1 MLDKVQALGAL
12 HVLPDHSD
20 VGDGTLVA
28 KERAFIVD
36 LQTRALDL
44 KHQGVGVAD
53 AGDRLTAEFKAR
65 YPDWQIVS
73 VSGFVQSIYA
83 E

>member
-1 MLDKVQALGAL
+1 VLDKVQALGAR

-36 LQTRALDL
+36 LVARALDL
-44 KHQGVGVAD
+44 KRQGVLEQD
-53 AGDRLTAEFKAR
+53 AGERLTADFKAR
-65 YPDWQIVS
+65 YPEWQIVS

>member
-1 MLDKVQALGAL
+1 
-12 HVLPDHSD
+12 
-20 VGDGTLVA
+20 VA
-28 KERAFIVD
+28 AERTFIVD
-36 LQTRALDL
+36 LQSRALDL
-44 KHQGVGVAD
+44 KRQGVDVAD
-53 AGDRLTAEFKAR
+53 AGDRLTSDFKAR